1 MNTTDQAAKWAGLLR
16 ATAHG
21 RNKIEIDADFAV
33 AIADLLDQTSH
44 QLATALRAH
53 DHTTKAHGHTIERLH
68 TAQDDLHTM
77 TAELDAAEARY
88 ERARP
93 VLDAALEWADS
104 LPPPPPPGLPR
115 PLRDLEAVAVSF
127 GLQSDLLDVV
137 RTFKAATEDQTPPFL
152 CTECHGTGYDPAAP
166 DPGGACSS
174 CNGTR
179 LAPLPHISIRRGG
192 ITWPAPP
199 AEGPSGLSGQPLDP
213 WALGCPTCTG
223 PIRETVGLVC
233 QTCGTDYGTPA
244 LNACEPVTCRTCL
257 RPGCEGTCCPS
268 CGGSGYRAT
277 CTNQLPVCEA
287 CNGTGDQPPPPEDQA
302 VIDLLKTAAAS
313 FNHTIDAHLAAHP
326 IDLDASLA
334 KIYERVAN
342 ATPEEKAAWD
352 TEAAALTGDAW
363 PRDDTG
369 SLVPC
374 QPIGCDNGHH
384 LPGCPYTPC
393 GNCDG
398 TGYDRGNG
406 HQAADPGGT
415 CEPCQGTG
423 NAYPQP
429 GDPT

>member
-21 RNKIEIDADFAV
+21 HNKIEIAADFAV

-44 QLATALRAH
+44 QLATALH
-53 DHTTKAHGHTIERLH
+53 AHGHTIERLH

-77 TAELDAAEARY
+77 TDELDAAEARY

-137 RTFKAATEDQTPPFL
+137 RTFKAATEDQTPQ
-152 CTECHGTGYDPAAP
+152 
-166 DPGGACSS
+166 
-174 CNGTR
+174 
-179 LAPLPHISIRRGG
+179 LAGSP
-192 ITWPAPP
+192 
-199 AEGPSGLSGQPLDP
+199 
-213 WALGCPTCTG
+213 ALGCPTCTG

-233 QTCGTDYGTPA
+233 QTCGTDYGTPQK
-244 LNACEPVTCRTCL
+244 LTSCEPVTCRTCL

-302 VIDLLKTAAAS
+302 VIDLLNTAAAS